1 MHMSFWGKSLVV
13 GLIAIAA
20 GVAPALAQ
28 NAPVSV
34 AEGASGNTR
43 IIIDTD
49 IGDDVD
55 DAFAV
60 GLALQ
65 SPEVKIEGISTA
77 WGNTALRARLVQ
89 RLLDETGHPQIPVAE
104 GIPTESKSPFTQA
117 RWAEGGPAVQ
127 IHEQA
132 VDFLLKQIAAHPG
145 EITLVAIG
153 PLTNIGAA
161 IQRDPATFRKL
172 KRVVLMGGSVR
183 RGYDDLGYLP
193 DRGPQAEYNIYSDIP
208 AAKKLFA
215 SGVPI
220 FMMPLDSTQLKL
232 DEVQRAILFSRGTPL
247 TDALT
252 LLYHE
257 WGQQTPTL
265 FDVMAMAYVL
275 DPSLCPVQ
283 PMHIEVT
290 DDGFTRETPGAPN
303 ASVCLSSD
311 SDKFFHFLLPRLMAT
326 PKTPQSVQNSS
337 HAKGF

>member
-1 MHMSFWGKSLVV
+1 MKKNPGVVTPVLLFLMSLLLPSAVR
-13 GLIAIAA
+13 AQADSPQTAA
-20 GVAPALAQ
+20 K
-28 NAPVSV
+28 PVRSD
-34 AEGASGNTR
+34 T
-43 IIIDTD
+43 ILIDTD

-65 SPEVKIEGISTA
+65 SRELKIAGISTA
-77 WGNTALRARLVQ
+77 WGNTELRARLVR
-89 RLLDETGHPQIPVAE
+89 RLLSETGHGQIPVAE
-104 GIPTESKSPFTQA
+104 GIATKSPSPFTQA
-117 RWAEGGPAVQ
+117 HWAERGPAPDSLVQ
-127 IHEQA
+127 SPE
-132 VDFLLKQIAAHPG
+132 FLLQEAAARPG

-161 IQRDPATFRKL
+161 IDGDAVTFRKL
-172 KRVVLMGGSVR
+172 KRVVLMGGSIR
-183 RGYDDLGYLP
+183 KGYGDLGFFP
-193 DRGPQAEYNIYSDIP
+193 DRGPEAEYNIHTDVS
-208 AAKKLFA
+208 AAQKLFR

-232 DEVQRAILFSRGTPL
+232 DEVKRAILFSQGTPL

-265 FDVMAMAYVL
+265 FDAMAVAYVL
-275 DPSLCPVQ
+275 DPDLCRVT

-290 DDGFTRETPGAPN
+290 SDGFTRETPGAPN

-311 SDKFFHFLLPRLMAT
+311 SDAFFHFVLPRLMRKIA
-326 PKTPQSVQNSS
+326 
-337 HAKGF
+337 H